1 MKKMAIIVYV
11 MMMGCVGILKS
22 SDNPVTFSQSDRD
35 RMIRM
40 EAILEQHDKRFE
52 DINKRF
58 EDINKRFEDINKR
71 FEDINKRF
79 EDINKRIDEIYTFL
93 WIMTGIF
100 TALTTATIG
109 FAIWDRRSMIKPF
122 EEKTKKIEEK
132 LEEQSKEPLARQLL
146 DALKEKA
153 KTDKELAQILRTY
166 HLL

>member
-1 MKKMAIIVYV
+1 MREIRVFILGIV
-11 MMMGCVGILKS
+11 MLGNLGDLMS
-22 SDNPVTFSQSDRD
+22 SDDPVVFSRSDRD

-52 DINKRF
+52 DINKR
-58 EDINKRFEDINKR
+58 
-71 FEDINKRF
+71 
-79 EDINKRIDEIYTFL
+79 IDEIYTFL

-100 TALTTATIG
+100 TTLTAATIG
-109 FAIWDRRSMIKPF
+109 FAIWDRRSMIRPF
-122 EEKTKKIEEK
+122 EEKTKRIEER

>member
-1 MKKMAIIVYV
+1 MREIRVFILGIV
-11 MMMGCVGILKS
+11 MLGNLGDLMS
-22 SDNPVTFSQSDRD
+22 SDDPVVFSRSDRD

-52 DINKRF
+52 DINKR
-58 EDINKRFEDINKR
+58 
-71 FEDINKRF
+71 
-79 EDINKRIDEIYTFL
+79 IDEIYTFL

-100 TALTTATIG
+100 TTLTAATIG
-109 FAIWDRRSMIKPF
+109 FAIWDRRSMIRPF
-122 EEKTKKIEEK
+122 EEKTKRIEER
-132 LEEQSKEPLARQLL
+132 LEDQSKEPLARQLL